1 MSEAGDFTTIER
13 GKGGLR
19 SSEEGVANGVITLN
33 RKEMNLPPSLKNRKE
48 AVAYVASLRKEGGE
62 SDFQAISALMLKSGI
77 MGTMFLILSVRTIDV
92 LPWYKVAFSIAT
104 LAGGIFFLVLAYRL
118 FGLLQV
124 FDDGRPFHER
134 LEDDFSK
141 DG

>member
-1 MSEAGDFTTIER
+1 
-13 GKGGLR
+13 
-19 SSEEGVANGVITLN
+19 
-33 RKEMNLPPSLKNRKE
+33 MNLPPSLKNRKE

>member
-1 MSEAGDFTTIER
+1 
-13 GKGGLR
+13 
-19 SSEEGVANGVITLN
+19 
-33 RKEMNLPPSLKNRKE
+33 MNLPPSPKHRKE
-48 AVAYVASLRKEGGE
+48 AVAYVASLRKESGE

-77 MGTMFLILSVRTIDV
+77 MGTMFLALSVRTIDI
-92 LPWYKVAFSIAT
+92 LPWYKVALSMVILLVGF
-104 LAGGIFFLVLAYRL
+104 FFLLLAYRF